1 MPEWCSGLTLNPP
14 PSFCLIVFKE
24 QLTTLSIEPGD
35 KDLVVRYLASLKSKL
50 ADEKAAR
57 KEAQVEVQALA
68 RVVANLKK
76 TAD

>member
-1 MPEWCSGLTLNPP
+1 
-14 PSFCLIVFKE
+14 
-24 QLTTLSIEPGD
+24 
-35 KDLVVRYLASLKSKL
+35 LVVRYLASLKAKL